1 MVHADEGTRPRVLIV
16 RSALAT
22 MGGAERELLQFI
34 RMAHGRWDVHL
45 ATLDIAPEAEGL
57 MSPAKP
63 VIHRPSKPT
72 AWPGGALA
80 EITAAASTMAQKAW
94 ASMTLPWDDF
104 DMVHIS
110 VSRGSLEILPTIPA
124 HLPVNYYCHEPPRWL
139 YEDVLHR
146 HPDGVPK
153 RPLWLTRL
161 LFTRQRRR
169 DQRLV
174 KMLLNRPGSTVA
186 GNSPWSQVLLK
197 HVYGLPSDPNTTN
210 GQPPQRDGNGRV
222 LEATHI
228 LPTVDLSNWPAEAS
242 SEEATELTNLTLPS
256 GPYVVTIGT
265 VSYVKGTWDTLRS
278 LTDTPYALV
287 QAGGGSSEH
296 KAALIAEGQRLG
308 VEVVCMPRLPQAALV
323 AVVRGAHAMVSHARH
338 EPFGFT
344 PLEAMAV
351 GVPPIMVN
359 EGGFRSTMADAGTG
373 VLVNRDDTDG
383 WNRAYEAAADPQNRL
398 VWAEAGRRH
407 VATNY
412 PPEAQLEAF
421 ERLMTSALKQP

>member
-1 MVHADEGTRPRVLIV
+1 MVLAGEGTRPRLLIV
-16 RSALAT
+16 RGSFAT
-22 MGGAERELLQFI
+22 MGGAERELLQLI
-34 RMAHGRWDVHL
+34 RMAQGRWDVHL
-45 ATLDIAPEAEGL
+45 ATLDISPEAEEL
-57 MSPAKP
+57 MSPATP
-63 VIHRPSKPT
+63 VIHQPSKPIV
-72 AWPGGALA
+72 WPTGAIA
-80 EITAAASTMAQKAW
+80 EVTAAASTSAQKAW
-94 ASMTLPWDDF
+94 ANMILPWDDI
-104 DMVHIS
+104 DMVHLS
-110 VSRGSLEILPTIPA
+110 VCRGSLEILPLIPA
-124 HLPVNYYCHEPPRWL
+124 HLPVVYHCLEPPRWL

-146 HPDGVPK
+146 HPNGAPK
-153 RPLWLTRL
+153 RPLWLTHL

-174 KMLLNRPGSTVA
+174 KTLLNRPGSTVA
-186 GNSPWSQVLLK
+186 GNSPWSQILLERI
-197 HVYGLPSDPNTTN
+197 YGLPSNPGTTN
-210 GQPPQRDGNGRV
+210 GQPPQRDAHGRP

-308 VEVVCMPRLPQAALV
+308 VKVVCMPRLPQAALV